1 MQSTPMP
8 RTPLG
13 DITNGLTSP
22 TGPKKNTAKW
32 KKLAR
37 ASNPRS
43 AGPSQAIS
51 LKRAVV
57 DIEEEP
63 GSVRKKKAATSQCVY
78 GPELSVGDVCE
89 SNAVKISAEVG
100 YQPCREP

>member
-1 MQSTPMP
+1 M
-8 RTPLG
+8 
-13 DITNGLTSP
+13 GLRP

-32 KKLAR
+32 KKLAL

-89 SNAVKISAEVG
+89 SNAVKISAEAG